1 VLDGPKSEIKERFK
15 TNTYNIK
22 YSGELLNTSAD
33 FEIINTEQIEH
44 NYSSSTIKLN
54 TGTPVNQLIRQIID
68 QVELRSFGENIPSM
82 NDIFKMVV
90 NESID

>member
-1 VLDGPKSEIKERFK
+1 L
-15 TNTYNIK
+15 TN
-22 YSGELLNTSAD
+22 SAD
-33 FEIINTEQIEH
+33 FEIINTEQIED
-44 NYSSSTIKLN
+44 NFSSSTIKLN

-68 QVELRSFGENIPSM
+68 QVELRSFGENIPTM